1 MFSKNTPIDHRKK
14 PLAPTCRMCLIRDD
28 LTTVW
33 CEVTS
38 SIRNKSSDEDGLEE
52 KAMNSKSTES
62 SDTSGDQE
70 LLLCL
75 RPIRN
80 STKKVDESFRFIP
93 WAKQSAT
100 QKDNADGLVSGGETN
115 KGLNGDTDKN
125 TIKNSSNNASSASM
139 KQQELYKKR
148 PPKKRLL
155 ANSDSSNQKRPKTE
169 GSNQGPNASETEKSV
184 VESLMLMNKSAQ

>member
-1 MFSKNTPIDHRKK
+1 
-14 PLAPTCRMCLIRDD
+14 MCLIRDD

-62 SDTSGDQE
+62 SDASGAKLGQE

-80 STKKVDESFRFIP
+80 STKKVDESFRFLP
-93 WAKQSAT
+93 CAKQSAMP
-100 QKDNADGLVSGGETN
+100 KDNADVLVSSGGETN
-115 KGLNGDTDKN
+115 KEYTGDTDKN
-125 TIKNSSNNASSASM
+125 ATKNSSNNASSASL

-155 ANSDSSNQKRPKTE
+155 ATNADSSSNQKRMKTE
-169 GSNQGPNASETEKSV
+169 GSKNQGPNASETEKSV
-184 VESLMLMNKSAQ
+184 VESLMLMNKSQ

>member
-1 MFSKNTPIDHRKK
+1 
-14 PLAPTCRMCLIRDD
+14 MCLIRDD

-38 SIRNKSSDEDGLEE
+38 SIRNKSAEEDMGED
-52 KAMNSKSTES
+52 KATNSKSTES
-62 SDTSGDQE
+62 SETSGAKMDQE

-93 WAKQSAT
+93 LAKQVSSAVPK
-100 QKDNADGLVSGGETN
+100 KDNADAWVSTSSYSGETN
-115 KGLNGDTDKN
+115 KEDKADAEKTLTKTGLKN
-125 TIKNSSNNASSASM
+125 ATSASA
-139 KQQELYKKR
+139 KQQEFYKKR

-155 ANSDSSNQKRPKTE
+155 ATSAETYKDSSNQNKRKKTE
-169 GSNQGPNASETEKSV
+169 STNQGPNASETEKSV
-184 VESLMLMNKSAQ
+184 VESLMLMNKSSQ

>member
-1 MFSKNTPIDHRKK
+1 
-14 PLAPTCRMCLIRDD
+14 MCLIRDD

-38 SIRNKSSDEDGLEE
+38 SIRNKSSDEDAGEE

-62 SDTSGDQE
+62 SETSVPKVDQE

-80 STKKVDESFRFIP
+80 SGKKVDESFRFVP
-93 WAKQSAT
+93 LAKQASSAA
-100 QKDNADGLVSGGETN
+100 QKDSADAWVSTISYIGETN
-115 KGLNGDTDKN
+115 KEENGDSKN
-125 TIKNSSNNASSASM
+125 VNRNSSINSSSSNL
-139 KQQELYKKR
+139 KQHELYKKR

-155 ANSDSSNQKRPKTE
+155 ATSVDAYNDTSHQKRTKTE
-169 GSNQGPNASETEKSV
+169 NTNQGPNASETEKSV
-184 VESLMLMNKSAQ
+184 VESLMLMNKSSQ

>member
-1 MFSKNTPIDHRKK
+1 
-14 PLAPTCRMCLIRDD
+14 MCLIRDD

-38 SIRNKSSDEDGLEE
+38 SIRNKSSDEDAL
-52 KAMNSKSTES
+52 ADHAVNSKSTES
-62 SDTSGDQE
+62 SDTSGAKLDQE

-93 WAKQSAT
+93 PAKQVASAVR
-100 QKDNADGLVSGGETN
+100 KESADETN
-115 KGLNGDTDKN
+115 KANKITN
-125 TIKNSSNNASSASM
+125 SNNTSSTSS

-155 ANSDSSNQKRPKTE
+155 ATNVAEPSSQKRTKSE
-169 GSNQGPNASETEKSV
+169 GTTNQGPNASETEKSV
-184 VESLMLMNKSAQ
+184 VESIMLMNKSAQ

>member
-1 MFSKNTPIDHRKK
+1 
-14 PLAPTCRMCLIRDD
+14 MCLIRDD

-62 SDTSGDQE
+62 SDTSGAKLDQE

-80 STKKVDESFRFIP
+80 STKKVDESFRFLP
-93 WAKQSAT
+93 LAKQSAMP
-100 QKDNADGLVSGGETN
+100 KDNADALVSSGGETN
-115 KGLNGDTDKN
+115 KEDKGDTDKN
-125 TIKNSSNNASSASM
+125 AKNSSNNASSASL

-155 ANSDSSNQKRPKTE
+155 ATNADSSSSNQKRIKTE
-169 GSNQGPNASETEKSV
+169 GSNNQGPNASETEKSV

>member
-1 MFSKNTPIDHRKK
+1 
-14 PLAPTCRMCLIRDD
+14 MCLIRDD

-38 SIRNKSSDEDGLEE
+38 SIRNKSSDEDGLED
-52 KAMNSKSTES
+52 KAMTSKSTES
-62 SDTSGDQE
+62 SDASGGKQDQE

-93 WAKQSAT
+93 PAKQVASSVDA
-100 QKDNADGLVSGGETN
+100 VSGS
-115 KGLNGDTDKN
+115 DKDEKKVPK
-125 TIKNSSNNASSASM
+125 ISSSL
-139 KQQELYKKR
+139 KQQEMNKKR
-148 PPKKRLL
+148 PPKKRLHST
-155 ANSDSSNQKRPKTE
+155 NMDPSQQQQKRIKAEAGT
-169 GSNQGPNASETEKSV
+169 NQGPNASETEKSV

>member
-1 MFSKNTPIDHRKK
+1 
-14 PLAPTCRMCLIRDD
+14 MCLIRDD

-62 SDTSGDQE
+62 SDTSGAKQDQE

-93 WAKQSAT
+93 LAKQSAT
-100 QKDNADGLVSGGETN
+100 PKDNADGLVSGGETN
-115 KGLNGDTDKN
+115 KGVKGDKN
-125 TIKNSSNNASSASM
+125 VTKNSANNESASM
-139 KQQELYKKR
+139 KQHELYKKR

-155 ANSDSSNQKRPKTE
+155 ATNADSSNQKRPKTE
-169 GSNQGPNASETEKSV
+169 GNQGPNASETEKSV

>member
-1 MFSKNTPIDHRKK
+1 
-14 PLAPTCRMCLIRDD
+14 MCLIRDD

-38 SIRNKSSDEDGLEE
+38 SIRNKSSDEEGLED

-62 SDTSGDQE
+62 SDASGGKQDQE

-93 WAKQSAT
+93 PAKQVASVSTVDA
-100 QKDNADGLVSGGETN
+100 VSGVETS
-115 KGLNGDTDKN
+115 KDEKKVTKF
-125 TIKNSSNNASSASM
+125 SSSS
-139 KQQELYKKR
+139 KQQDMNKKR
-148 PPKKRLL
+148 PPKKRLHST
-155 ANSDSSNQKRPKTE
+155 NVDSSQQQPKRIKAE
-169 GSNQGPNASETEKSV
+169 GATKNQGPNASETEKSV

>member
-1 MFSKNTPIDHRKK
+1 
-14 PLAPTCRMCLIRDD
+14 MCLIRDD

-38 SIRNKSSDEDGLEE
+38 SIRKKSSDEDGLED

-62 SDTSGDQE
+62 SDASGGKQDQE

-93 WAKQSAT
+93 PAKQVASSVDA
-100 QKDNADGLVSGGETN
+100 VSGG
-115 KGLNGDTDKN
+115 DTSKDEKKVPK
-125 TIKNSSNNASSASM
+125 ISSSL
-139 KQQELYKKR
+139 KQQEMNKKR
-148 PPKKRLL
+148 PPKKRLHST
-155 ANSDSSNQKRPKTE
+155 NIDPSQHQQKRIKAEAGT
-169 GSNQGPNASETEKSV
+169 NQGPNASETEKSV